1 MQALTV
7 DHTAPGHLRI
17 REIADP
23 QPLPHQ
29 ALVRVDAV
37 SLNLGEVRY
46 RLPLAEDGDV
56 LGWDAAGTVERAA
69 ADGSGPAAGT
79 PVVTLAETGAW
90 ARLRAVDTDH
100 IGVAPDGADPGAMS
114 TIPVAATTALFALR
128 RLGPVLGRRVL
139 ITGATGGVGRF
150 AIQLAAGGGA
160 HVIATTSSPDH
171 ADGLREL
178 GAHEVVSDP
187 SQLTE
192 PVFGVV
198 DQIGGPARA
207 TAYQRLSTGGTLVTV
222 GNASGQD
229 TVYDDAGKS
238 GEPPVANRSLVSFYL
253 LDGTGTGP
261 DMSWLAG
268 RVADGTLDPQITWR
282 GDWTRAAEATEALLN
297 RRLHGKAVLDLS

>member
-1 MQALTV
+1 MKALTV

-23 QPLPHQ
+23 RPLPHQ
-29 ALVRVDAV
+29 ALVRVEAV

-46 RLPLAEDGDV
+46 RLPTAEDGSV
-56 LGWDAAGTVERAA
+56 LGWDAAGIVVRAA

-79 PVVTLAETGAW
+79 PVVTLGETGAW

-100 IGVAPDGADPGAMS
+100 IGVVPDGADPGAMS
-114 TIPVAATTALFALR
+114 TIPVAATTALRALR

-150 AIQLAAGGGA
+150 TVQLAAKGGA
-160 HVIATTSSPDH
+160 HVIATTSSPAH
-171 ADGLREL
+171 ADDLHGL
-178 GAHEVVSDP
+178 GAHEVIS
-187 SQLTE
+187 SAEKLTE

-207 TAYQRLSTGGTLVTV
+207 AAYQWLERGGTLVTV

-229 TVYDDAGKS
+229 TVYDS
-238 GEPPVANRSLVSFYL
+238 GRPGEAPVTDRSMVSFYL
-253 LDGTGTGP
+253 LDGTSTGQ
-261 DMSWLAG
+261 DLSWLAG
-268 RVADGTLDPQITWR
+268 RVAAGTLDPQITWR
-282 GDWTRAAEATEALLN
+282 GNWTRVDEATEALLN